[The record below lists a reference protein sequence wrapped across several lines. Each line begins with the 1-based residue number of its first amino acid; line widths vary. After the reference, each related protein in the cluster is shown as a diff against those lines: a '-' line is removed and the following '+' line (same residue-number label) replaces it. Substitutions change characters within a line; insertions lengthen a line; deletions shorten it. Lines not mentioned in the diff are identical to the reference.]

1 MNYYVGIDI
10 GGTKIAT
17 IVADK
22 NFNILNKKRFL
33 TAETKLPLKSIE
45 RIVENIDI
53 QLKEMAITKEDI
65 LGIGISCGGPLNSR
79 EGVILSPPNL
89 PGWDNV
95 KIVEILKSSFNTKIY
110 LQNDANACALAE
122 WKLGAGKGFENLV
135 FLTFGTGMGA
145 GLILNNRLYC
155 GKQDCAGEVGHIKL
169 STTGPVGFGK
179 AGSFEGYC
187 SGGGI
192 VKLGE
197 IFLKEALAKGYSG
210 PLKKKYE
217 RGSIEAK
224 HILTLAFEGEALSK
238 KIIDESARRLG
249 QGLSILI
256 DILNP
261 EAIVIGSIYSRCENL
276 FKPIVDLVL
285 EKECIEQSL
294 NGCKVVPAELS
305 ENVGDLA
312 AIIVASGEY

>member
-1 MNYYVGIDI
+1 MYYVGIDI

-17 IVADK
+17 VIADK
-22 NFNILNKKRFL
+22 NFNIINKKRFL
-33 TAETKLPLKSIE
+33 TAETKFPLKSIE
-45 RIVENIDI
+45 KIIQNIEM
-53 QLKEMAITKEDI
+53 QLKEMCITQNEI
-65 LGIGISCGGPLNSR
+65 LGIGISCGGPLNSK

-122 WKLGAGKGFENLV
+122 WKLGAGKEFENMI

-145 GLILNNRLYC
+145 GLILNNKLYS
-155 GKQDCAGEVGHIKL
+155 GKQDCAGEVGHIRL
-169 STTGPVGFGK
+169 SQNGPVGFGK

-197 IFLKEALAKGYSG
+197 LFLKEELAKGYSG
-210 PLKKKYE
+210 PLKEKYE
-217 RGSIEAK
+217 NNLVEAK
-224 HILTLAFEGEALSK
+224 DILMLASKGEMLSK
-238 KIIDESARRLG
+238 KIVGESAKRLG
-249 QGLSILI
+249 EGLSILI

-261 EAIVIGSIYSRCENL
+261 EAIVIGSIYSRCGEL
-276 FKPIVDLVL
+276 FNPVMDTVL
-285 EKECIEQSL
+285 KKECLEESL
-294 NGCKVVPAELS
+294 RGCKILPAKLN

-312 AIIVASGEY
+312 AVIVATGDY

>member
-17 IVADK
+17 VIADK

-33 TAETKLPLKSIE
+33 TAETHSPLKSIE
-45 RIVENIDI
+45 KIVENIDI
-53 QLKEMAITKEDI
+53 QLKEMAITKERV
-65 LGIGISCGGPLNSR
+65 LGIGVSCGGPLNSK

-95 KIVEILKSSFNTKIY
+95 KIIEILKRNFNTEIY

-122 WKLGAGKGFENLV
+122 WKLGAGKGFENMA

-155 GKQDCAGEVGHIKL
+155 GKQDCAGEVGHIRL
-169 STTGPVGFGK
+169 NDTGPVGFGK

-197 IFLKEALAKGYSG
+197 LFLKEELTKGYYG
-210 PLKKKYE
+210 PLKEKYE
-217 RGSIEAK
+217 KGSIEAK
-224 HILTLAFEGEALSK
+224 DILVLASEGEILSK
-238 KIIDESARRLG
+238 KIIEESAKRLG

-256 DILNP
+256 DVLNP
-261 EAIVIGSIYSRCENL
+261 EAIIIGSIYSRCENL
-276 FKPIVDLVL
+276 FKPIVDLIL
-285 EKECIEQSL
+285 KKECVEQAL
-294 NGCKVVPAELS
+294 NSCKILPAKLN

-312 AIIVASGEY
+312 AIIVATGEY